1 VEVRPVDINMSHWD
15 NVMEPDGN
23 GGLALR
29 LGFRQV
35 KRMAETE
42 AEWIVAARGNGFRS
56 VEDVWRRAGIQP
68 RYIAALAD
76 ADAFAGL
83 GLTRREALWEARAL
97 TSVKPLP
104 LFAQDLDGEG
114 IVEPKAHLPAM
125 SLGEE
130 VVEDYVSMRLTLRA
144 HPVALL
150 RHILTPAA

>member
-1 VEVRPVDINMSHWD
+1 MIRRIAFNLFAWVIV
-15 NVMEPDGN
+15 
-23 GGLALR
+23 LA
-29 LGFRQV
+29 
-35 KRMAETE
+35 
-42 AEWIVAARGNGFRS
+42 VAFPLFWM
-56 VEDVWRRAGIQP
+56 V
-68 RYIAALAD
+68 
-76 ADAFAGL
+76 
-83 GLTRREALWEARAL
+83 L